1 MLVTGAVDGKWFPEF
16 DERRAAAERVAKRFD
31 ATFVPLQ
38 SMFTQ
43 LARSAPPS
51 YWLGDGVHPT
61 IAGHAA
67 IADRWREA
75 VNL

>member
-1 MLVTGAVDGKWFPEF
+1 
-16 DERRAAAERVAKRFD
+16 
-31 ATFVPLQ
+31 
-38 SMFTQ
+38 MFTQ

-51 YWLGDGVHPT
+51 YWLADGVHPT

-75 VNL
+75 VGL